1 MDTDQAYTVKA
12 TKRTFE
18 ILEAL
23 RDLDGGGVSEIA
35 NHLDMPKTTV
45 FEHLETLHDLGYI
58 VKEGEA
64 NGYRIGTGFLD
75 LGGYARKQ
83 MKIYDVAKPEIQTL
97 ADQTGEHANLM
108 IEEHG
113 RGTFLYKA
121 EGENA
126 VQLDTYDGHRVLLQT
141 TALGKT
147 ILAHFPE
154 SRVNGILDRYS
165 LPEITE
171 NTITEKDELFEE
183 LAEIRERGYATDRE
197 ERVEGMWCVAAPIV
211 SGDGNVHGAVS
222 VSGPKSRMRG
232 ERFDDELPNQVLR
245 TANVIEVNLTYS

>member
-1 MDTDQAYTVKA
+1 MNTNQAYSVKA

-23 RDLDGGGVSEIA
+23 RDLDGGGVSELA
-35 NHLDMPKTTV
+35 THLDMPKTTV
-45 FEHLETLHDLGYI
+45 FEHLETLHELDYI
-58 VKEGEA
+58 VKVDGG

-97 ADQTGEHANLM
+97 AEQTGEHTNLM
-108 IEEHG
+108 VEEHG

-141 TALGKT
+141 TALGKA
-147 ILAHFPE
+147 ILAHYSE
-154 SRVNGILDRYS
+154 SRVEEILDRYG

-171 NTITEKDELFEE
+171 NSITEKDELFEE
-183 LAEIRERGYATDRE
+183 LAEIRQQGYATDRE
-197 ERVEGMWCVAAPIV
+197 ERVKGMWCVAAPIT
-211 SGDGNVHGAVS
+211 SGDGHVHGAVS

-232 ERFDDELPNQVLR
+232 ERFNEELPNAVTR
-245 TANVIEVNLTYS
+245 IANVIEVNLSYS